1 MLLRNWV
8 CLSMN
13 AVQSTSALHST
24 ADSPQTEAIHTCL
37 CFGGSCCLSETE
49 ALSTGDDRGCDSVC
63 VVCVC
68 KGLLKSTEVRSYSS
82 KDGNIDIL
90 FNHLF
95 LCLLPFKQL
104 GPLIHGQEQRGH
116 WYLGLIFEQRF
127 IVMAECWA
135 WEGGETEN
143 ATHTLEDVC
152 MCVKCMCW

>member
-1 MLLRNWV
+1 MLSSPHQLSIPQLTLPRQRPSTPV
-8 CLSMN
+8 CALEAP
-13 AVQSTSALHST
+13 AVLAKQR
-24 ADSPQTEAIHTCL
+24 PYQQVMTEGVTVC
-37 CFGGSCCLSETE
+37 
-49 ALSTGDDRGCDSVC
+49 VC